1 MYLGGLREFE
11 QYAHHYYN
19 ITPATDTTSEQKIA
33 GENLETLKTVQLE
46 RQTTPKVEPMRICIT
61 NATSGTAYHLASL
74 IATGRVGGEHQ
85 TVTLHLLDEGDSL
98 PQLEGTAMEL
108 KDLASPHL
116 VDISVTSSVQ
126 EALNS
131 VAMVFI
137 LNYPQLVNKQTVTSE
152 EEGSELAS
160 AAIRYHQYATTL
172 DFYAQKEVKVII
184 SGKYANSGA
193 AIMAKAVTSI
203 PGTSFV
209 ACPSLAE
216 NQARSI
222 LAQKL
227 HLNSSDVRQVA
238 IWGRT
243 HGPVLCDTD
252 HTRVHHFKGA
262 VVGPDCFSLPVNQ
275 CVFEREWLGKE
286 FPSLLAARHGG
297 MEGYRSDHCPLSE
310 AVGLVTLAQ
319 DWHSGG
325 GGEGWRSMGLVCMGV
340 YGVPG
345 GLVFSVPARL
355 CDNGDGRSV
364 WKVEEGLA
372 INTEIQVSRILCVHW
387 CENGHQNRTFQRCFS
402 VMIALVTPSIIYAHT
417 HVLIIG
423 WHCTASPGPSR

>member
-19 ITPATDTTSEQKIA
+19 ITPATDTISEQKIA
-33 GENLETLKTVQLE
+33 AENLEMLKTVQLE

-61 NATSGTAYHLASL
+61 NATSDTAYHLASL
-74 IATGRVGGEHQ
+74 IATGRVGGKHL
-85 TVTLHLLDEGDSL
+85 TVRLQLLDMGDSL
-98 PQLEGTAMEL
+98 LQLEGTAMEL

-116 VDISVTSSVQ
+116 VDVHVTSSVQ
-126 EALNS
+126 EALDS

-137 LNYPQLVNKQTVTSE
+137 LDYPHQVSEQMATSE
-152 EEGSELAS
+152 EQSSELAS

-172 DFYAQKEVKVII
+172 DFYAQKEVKVIV
-184 SGKYANSGA
+184 SGEYANSGA

-203 PGTSFV
+203 PRTNFV

-262 VVGPDCFSLPVNQ
+262 VVGPDSFSLPVNQ
-275 CVFEREWLGKE
+275 CVFEHEWLGKE
-286 FPSLLAARHGG
+286 FPSLVTARHGG
-297 MEGYRSDHCPLSE
+297 MEGYRSDQCPLSE

-319 DWHSGG
+319 AWHNGG
-325 GGEGWRSMGLVCMGV
+325 GGEGWRSMGLVCKGE
-340 YGVPG
+340 YGVPE
-345 GLVFSVPARL
+345 GLVFSVPARQ
-355 CDNGDGRSV
+355 CSNGDGRSV
-364 WKVEEGLA
+364 WKVEEGLT
-372 INTEIQVSRILCVHW
+372 INTEIQVSRL
-387 CENGHQNRTFQRCFS
+387 
-402 VMIALVTPSIIYAHT
+402 
-417 HVLIIG
+417 
-423 WHCTASPGPSR
+423 

>member
-11 QYAHHYYN
+11 QYAHHYYS
-19 ITPATDTTSEQKIA
+19 ITPATDTISEQKIA
-33 GENLETLKTVQLE
+33 AENLEMLKTVQLE

-61 NATSGTAYHLASL
+61 NATSDTAYHLASL
-74 IATGRVGGEHQ
+74 IATGRVSGKHL
-85 TVTLHLLDEGDSL
+85 TVRLQLLDMGDSL
-98 PQLEGTAMEL
+98 LQLEGTAMEL

-116 VDISVTSSVQ
+116 VDVHVTSSVQ
-126 EALNS
+126 EALDS

-137 LNYPQLVNKQTVTSE
+137 FDYPHQVSEQMVTSDE
-152 EEGSELAS
+152 QSSELAS

-172 DFYAQKEVKVII
+172 DFYAQKEVKVIV

-203 PGTSFV
+203 PITNFV

-227 HLNSSDVRQVA
+227 HLNSSDVRQIA

-262 VVGPDCFSLPVNQ
+262 VVGPDSFSLPVNQ
-275 CVFEREWLGKE
+275 CVFEHEWLGKE
-286 FPSLLAARHGG
+286 FSSLLTARHGS
-297 MEGYRSDHCPLSE
+297 MKGYRSNQCSLSE

-325 GGEGWRSMGLVCMGV
+325 GGEGWRSMGLVCKGE
-340 YGVPG
+340 YGVPE
-345 GLVFSVPARL
+345 GLVFSVPARQ
-355 CDNGDGRSV
+355 CSNGDGRSV

-372 INTEIQVSRILCVHW
+372 INTEIQVSRPFIVMCLCIL
-387 CENGHQNRTFQRCFS
+387 
-402 VMIALVTPSIIYAHT
+402 
-417 HVLIIG
+417 
-423 WHCTASPGPSR
+423 